1 MERGSGGEVRGLIS
15 VEGVEDLK
23 NKFYVVWKG
32 RNPGIYDHW
41 DACKKEIDGFQGALY
56 KGFPDKASAEAAY
69 AEGFKGFEKTA
80 SKTPLTSHLSPLTS
94 NLSPL
99 TSPLSPA
106 IAVDAACSGNPG
118 KMEYQGVFVDFGTE
132 PATVVT
138 LFKSPVFENGTNNIG
153 EFLAIVHALAWQ
165 KQKKVQYPIYS
176 DSVNAQKWV
185 REKHCKTKLEPN
197 DKNAYLFE
205 LIDRAEKWLHEN
217 DNWMKE
223 NSLVIP
229 VLKWKTEIWGE
240 IPADYG
246 RK

>member
-1 MERGSGGEVRGLIS
+1 M
-15 VEGVEDLK
+15 K
-23 NKFYVVWKG
+23 NKYYVVWKG
-32 RNPGIYDHW
+32 RNPGVYDGW
-41 DACKKEIDGFQGALY
+41 EACKAEVEGQKGALY
-56 KGFPDKASAEAAY
+56 KGFPDKASADAAF
-69 AEGFKGFEKTA
+69 ANGFSGFENAKSEAKPNPMMA
-80 SKTPLTSHLSPLTS
+80 SIKPLT
-94 NLSPL
+94 
-99 TSPLSPA
+99 PA

-118 KMEYQGVFVDFGTE
+118 KMEYQGKFVDFGTD

-165 KQKKVQYPIYS
+165 KQKRTQYPIYS

-185 REKHCKTKLEPN
+185 REKKCKTKLQPN

-205 LIDRAEKWLHEN
+205 LIERAEKWLHEN
-217 DNWMKE
+217 DTWMKE
-223 NSLVIP
+223 NALAIP
-229 VLKWKTEIWGE
+229 VFKWKTEIWGE